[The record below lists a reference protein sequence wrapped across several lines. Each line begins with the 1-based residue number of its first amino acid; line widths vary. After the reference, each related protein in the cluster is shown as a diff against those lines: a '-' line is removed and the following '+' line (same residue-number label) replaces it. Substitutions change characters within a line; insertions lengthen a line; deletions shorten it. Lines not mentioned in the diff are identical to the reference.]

1 MKRPK
6 LTIDDMKAF
15 EEKLLYDIKFAYVR
29 TGHAKNELLGFL
41 TVFNARRSLN
51 VKVKR
56 QVHYDMDGDRKLYL
70 NIYERKDRDPD
81 IKAPVFVYIHGGG
94 WIGGL
99 PETREAFNTRI
110 AEAGYFVVS
119 LYYGHSPSTLTP
131 SPSRT
136 SIRRSRGSNNTRKSS
151 TSTRTPSS

>member
-70 NIYERKDRDPD
+70 NIYERKDRDPG

-119 LYYGHSPSTLTP
+119 LYYGHSPFYPHPPAHTEHL
-131 SPSRT
+131 
-136 SIRRSRGSNNTRKSS
+136 
-151 TSTRTPSS
+151 

>member
-70 NIYERKDRDPD
+70 NIYERKDRDPG
-81 IKAPVFVYIHGGG
+81 IKAPRLCLHPRRRMDRRAPGDQGSLQHPHRG
-94 WIGGL
+94 SGL
-99 PETREAFNTRI
+99 FCRQPLLRAL
-110 AEAGYFVVS
+110 S
-119 LYYGHSPSTLTP
+119 LLP
-131 SPSRT
+131 SPPAHT
-136 SIRRSRGSNNTRKSS
+136 EHL
-151 TSTRTPSS
+151 